1 MELGHYPR
9 HPLERPTLS
18 IVVAESGN
26 GLDSFGIDSRI
37 TKFLKNNWGIDS
49 FFPPQAEALT
59 PVLEGKNLML
69 TIPTA
74 SGKSLVAYLG
84 MINRLIGD
92 MKGMRGA
99 YIVPLKAL
107 ANEKFEDLTEIAK
120 SVGLSVGLAIGDRG
134 GESSGVEN
142 SDILVCTS
150 EKLDSILRTRSGFL
164 ENLGVVVSDEFHLL
178 NDYSRGPTLE
188 VTLSRIMH
196 ARPDAQIIA
205 LSATVG
211 NSEKLSDWLGATHV
225 KSDWRPIPLH
235 CGIMTDLDVS
245 IHRIEGAED
254 TDSIDKKRRLSGS
267 KNKRL
272 QAALMDTVSM
282 GGQLLVFV
290 SSRASAV
297 KEARVLSEYLLKTV
311 EGKSSEITDYSLEV
325 WDSISR
331 KIISGGEGTSTGKSL
346 SNSIKGGVGFHHAGL
361 TQRQR
366 KIIEDSFKKGD
377 LQCIVATPTLAQ
389 GVNLP
394 ARRVVIRDY
403 RRWSVVASASM
414 PLSVMEIRQMLGR
427 AGRPKYD
434 EYGDAW
440 ILSKD
445 PDEEDKLVDLY
456 LEGDPEDVTSKLANP
471 MANNAIEDPAL
482 LTHVLSLISS
492 GVLTDRYSIGRF
504 FGSTFLATQMRTE
517 VLADRLDEAIH
528 WLVENGMLTREGDSD
543 LVAQKIHDEQPSSN
557 VEEDWLDEVPSWAN
571 SAASVLGIELSN
583 QREPERFE
591 RRRSGPPIFGFKKAI
606 SISED
611 VVNSSESQTMTYLAT
626 PLGARISRLYLN
638 PLSGRI
644 LRDGLGKA
652 MSVLSG
658 RDEFLQVSPMS
669 LLHLVACTPDFLP
682 LWLRKSDYD
691 RVQSSLHIHERE
703 MLGTA
708 VDHDEDRRMKGAL
721 VLQSWMEEETM
732 SSIEKEWGVQP
743 GDLRSRVE
751 LAEWLLYAS
760 RRIVVED
767 DEMSS
772 MDMKAHETLIE
783 AIGEVRSRVRY
794 GCKSDILGLVS
805 LKGIGRV
812 RAREMS
818 KLLGVSMVS
827 DVAEL
832 TEKDCER
839 LSDLRGWS
847 PRLVENLV
855 RDAGRTVRREKRK
868 YN

>member
-1 MELGHYPR
+1 M
-9 HPLERPTLS
+9 
-18 IVVAESGN
+18 
-26 GLDSFGIDSRI
+26 
-37 TKFLKNNWGIDS
+37 
-49 FFPPQAEALT
+49 
-59 PVLEGKNLML
+59 
-69 TIPTA
+69 
-74 SGKSLVAYLG
+74 
-84 MINRLIGD
+84 
-92 MKGMRGA
+92 
-99 YIVPLKAL
+99 
-107 ANEKFEDLTEIAK
+107 
-120 SVGLSVGLAIGDRG
+120 
-134 GESSGVEN
+134 
-142 SDILVCTS
+142 
-150 EKLDSILRTRSGFL
+150 
-164 ENLGVVVSDEFHLL
+164 
-178 NDYSRGPTLE
+178 
-188 VTLSRIMH
+188 
-196 ARPDAQIIA
+196 
-205 LSATVG
+205 
-211 NSEKLSDWLGATHV
+211 
-225 KSDWRPIPLH
+225 
-235 CGIMTDLDVS
+235 
-245 IHRIEGAED
+245 
-254 TDSIDKKRRLSGS
+254 
-267 KNKRL
+267 
-272 QAALMDTVSM
+272 
-282 GGQLLVFV
+282 
-290 SSRASAV
+290 
-297 KEARVLSEYLLKTV
+297 
-311 EGKSSEITDYSLEV
+311 
-325 WDSISR
+325 
-331 KIISGGEGTSTGKSL
+331 
-346 SNSIKGGVGFHHAGL
+346 
-361 TQRQR
+361 
-366 KIIEDSFKKGD
+366 
-377 LQCIVATPTLAQ
+377 ATPTLAQ

-445 PDEEDKLVDLY
+445 PDEEDKLVNLY
-456 LEGDPEDVTSKLANP
+456 LEGEPEDVTSKLANP
-471 MANNAIEDPAL
+471 MANHAIEDPAL

-517 VLADRLDEAIH
+517 VLADRLDEAIQ

-543 LVAQKIHDEQPSSN
+543 LVAQKIHDEQPSPD
-557 VEEDWLDEVPSWAN
+557 VKEDWLDDVPSWAN

-732 SSIEKEWGVQP
+732 SSIEKGWGVQP

-772 MDMKAHETLIE
+772 MDIKSHETLIE

>member
-1 MELGHYPR
+1 MELAHYSR
-9 HPLERPTLS
+9 HPLERPNIS
-18 IVVAESGN
+18 RVVATSEDGLES
-26 GLDSFGIDSRI
+26 LGIDPRI
-37 TKFLKNNWGIDS
+37 TNFLKNNWGIES
-49 FFPPQAEALT
+49 FFPPQMEAL
-59 PVLEGKNLML
+59 PPILEGKNLML

-74 SGKSLVAYLG
+74 SGKSLVAYIG
-84 MINRLIGD
+84 IINRLIGD

-99 YIVPLKAL
+99 YVVPLKAL
-107 ANEKFEDLTEIAK
+107 ANEKFEEMKEIAE
-120 SVGLSVGLAIGDRG
+120 SVGLTVGLAIGDRG
-134 GESSGVEN
+134 GESSSVED

-150 EKLDSILRTRSGFL
+150 EKLDSILRTRVGFL

-178 NDYSRGPTLE
+178 NDFSRGPTLE

-196 ARPDAQIIA
+196 IRPEAQIIA

-211 NSEKLSDWLGATHV
+211 NSEKLSKWLRAEHV

-245 IHRIEGAED
+245 IHRIEGGGEREEVKSRA
-254 TDSIDKKRRLSGS
+254 LPGM
-267 KNKRL
+267 KNRRL
-272 QAALMDTVSM
+272 QAALEDTISI

-297 KEARVLSEYLLKTV
+297 KEARVLSEYLLSLT
-311 EGKSSEITDYSLEV
+311 EGDFNIITGETIENWKY
-325 WDSISR
+325 ISD
-331 KIISGGEGTSTGKSL
+331 KISKGGENSSTGSSL
-346 SNSIKGGVGFHHAGL
+346 AKSIKGGVGFHHAGL
-361 TQRQR
+361 THRQR
-366 KIIEDSFKKGD
+366 GIIESSFKKGD
-377 LQCIVATPTLAQ
+377 IKCIVATPTLAQ

-394 ARRVVIRDY
+394 ARRVVIRDF
-403 RRWSVVASASM
+403 RRWSVAASASM

-445 PDEEDKLVDLY
+445 SDEEKRLVDLY
-456 LEGDPEDVTSKLANP
+456 LNSEPEDVTSKLANP
-471 MANNAIEDPAL
+471 MAKSAIEDPAL

-492 GVLTDRYSIGRF
+492 GILNDRYSVSRF
-504 FGSTFLATQMRTE
+504 FDSTFLATQMRPET
-517 VLADRLDEAIH
+517 LADRLDEAIA
-528 WLVENGMLTREGDSD
+528 WLVENGMLTREGDSEK
-543 LVAQKIHDEQPSSN
+543 VAKKIQDEQPSSLN
-557 VEEDWLDEVPSWAN
+557 EEEWLDEVPTWAN
-571 SAASVLGIELSN
+571 SAASVLGVELSTR
-583 QREPERFE
+583 REVRKFE
-591 RRRSGPPIFGFKKAI
+591 TRRNGPAIFGFKKAN
-606 SISED
+606 SMSED
-611 VVNSSESQTMTYLAT
+611 TIGHSESPTMTYLPT
-626 PLGARISRLYLN
+626 PLGKRISMLYLN

-652 MSVLSG
+652 MEIISG
-658 RDEFLQVSPMS
+658 RDEFQQFSPIS

-682 LWLRKSDYD
+682 LWLRKSDFD
-691 RVQSSLHIHERE
+691 KVQSALHVHERE
-703 MLGTA
+703 MLGSA

-732 SSIEKEWGVQP
+732 SSIEKNWGVQP

-760 RRIVVED
+760 RRIVIED
-767 DEMSS
+767 EEISAFGRQ
-772 MDMKAHETLIE
+772 AHETLID
-783 AIGEVRSRVRY
+783 AIGETRRRVRY

-818 KLLGVSMVS
+818 KLLGVSEVS

-832 TEKDCER
+832 TEKDRER

-847 PRLVENLV
+847 VRLVENLV
-855 RDAGRTVRREKRK
+855 KDAARMTRRSSRK
-868 YN
+868 DN

>member
-1 MELGHYPR
+1 M
-9 HPLERPTLS
+9 
-18 IVVAESGN
+18 AESGN
-26 GLDSFGIDSRI
+26 GLDGLGIDPRI
-37 TKFLKNNWGIDS
+37 TKFLKNNWGIES
-49 FFPPQAEALT
+49 FFPPQAEALP
-59 PVLEGKNLML
+59 PVLEGNNLML

-74 SGKSLVAYLG
+74 SGKSLVAYIG

-99 YIVPLKAL
+99 YVVPLKAL
-107 ANEKFEDLTEIAK
+107 ANEKFEDLTEIAN
-120 SVGLSVGLAIGDRG
+120 SVGLTVGLAVGDRG

-150 EKLDSILRTRSGFL
+150 EKLDSILRTKVGFL

-196 ARPDAQIIA
+196 VRPDAQIIA

-211 NSEKLSDWLGATHV
+211 NSEELSNWIGATHV

-245 IHRIEGAED
+245 IHRIEGG
-254 TDSIDKKRRLSGS
+254 TDDELVKRRSLPGR
-267 KNKRL
+267 KDQRL
-272 QAALMDTVSM
+272 QAALLDTVST

-297 KEARVLSEYLLKTV
+297 KEARVLSEFLIKAANDDSNNISKDFV
-311 EGKSSEITDYSLEV
+311 RN
-325 WDSISR
+325 WNSISH
-331 KIISGGEGTSTGKSL
+331 KISSSGESSSTGKSL
-346 SNSIKGGVGFHHAGL
+346 TNSIKGGVGFHHAGL
-361 TQRQR
+361 THRQR
-366 KIIEDSFKKGD
+366 RIIEDSFKEGD

-394 ARRVVIRDY
+394 ARRVVIRDF
-403 RRWSVVASASM
+403 RRWNAAASASM
-414 PLSVMEIRQMLGR
+414 PLSIMEIRQMLGR

-445 PDEEDKLVDLY
+445 RDEEERLVGLY
-456 LEGDPEDVTSKLANP
+456 LEGESEAVTSKLANP
-471 MANNAIEDPAL
+471 MANSAIEDPAL

-492 GVLTDRYSIGRF
+492 GILTDRYSIGRF
-504 FGSTFLATQMRTE
+504 FGSTFLATQMRSET
-517 VLADRLDEAIH
+517 LADRLDEAIY

-543 LVAQKIHDEQPSSN
+543 LVAKKIHDEQPSSN
-557 VEEDWLDEVPSWAN
+557 SEEDWFDDVPSWAD
-571 SAASVLGIELSN
+571 SAASVLGIELSK
-583 QREPERFE
+583 QRESRRFD
-591 RRRSGPPIFGFKKAI
+591 RKRSGPPIFGFKKAT

-611 VVNSSESQTMTYLAT
+611 LANSSESQTMTYSST

-652 MSVLSG
+652 MSVITG
-658 RDEFLQVSPMS
+658 HDEFLQVSPMS

-691 RVQSSLHIHERE
+691 RIQSSLHVHERE
-703 MLGTA
+703 MLSTA

-721 VLQSWMEEETM
+721 VLQSWMEEETI

-767 DEMSS
+767 DELSS
-772 MDMKAHETLIE
+772 MDRKAHETLIE

-818 KLLGVSMVS
+818 NLLGVSMVS

-832 TEKDCER
+832 TEKDCEK

-847 PRLVENLV
+847 PRIVENLV
-855 RDAGRTVRREKRK
+855 RDAGRSARREERK

>member
-1 MELGHYPR
+1 M
-9 HPLERPTLS
+9 
-18 IVVAESGN
+18 AESGN
-26 GLDSFGIDSRI
+26 GMDGLDIDPRI
-37 TKFLKNNWGIDS
+37 TKFLKNNWGIEE
-49 FFPPQAEALT
+49 FFPPQIEALP
-59 PVLEGKNLML
+59 PVLNGHNLML

-74 SGKSLVAYLG
+74 SGKSLVAYIG

-99 YIVPLKAL
+99 YVVPLKAL
-107 ANEKFEDLTEIAK
+107 ANEKFEDLTEIGK
-120 SVGLSVGLAIGDRG
+120 SVGLSVGLAVGDRG
-134 GESSGVEN
+134 GESAGVEN

-150 EKLDSILRTRSGFL
+150 EKLDSILRTKTGFL

-196 ARPDAQIIA
+196 VRPDAQIIA

-235 CGIMTDLDVS
+235 CGVMTDLDVN
-245 IHRIEGAED
+245 IHRIEGTDD
-254 TDSIDKKRRLSGS
+254 TKGIKKRRLSGR
-267 KNKRL
+267 KDQRL
-272 QAALMDTVSM
+272 QAALMDTISK

-297 KEARVLSEYLLKTV
+297 KEARVLSEFLLKMGD
-311 EGKSSEITDYSLEV
+311 EEPSKITDVFLESWESV
-325 WDSISR
+325 SHKIST
-331 KIISGGEGTSTGKSL
+331 SGEGTSTGKSL
-346 SNSIKGGVGFHHAGL
+346 ANSIKGGVGFHHAGL
-361 TQRQR
+361 THRQR
-366 KIIEDSFKKGD
+366 RIIEDSFKKGD
-377 LQCIVATPTLAQ
+377 LKCIVATPTLAQ

-403 RRWSVVASASM
+403 RRWSAAASASM

-445 PDEEDKLVDLY
+445 PDEERRLVELY
-456 LEGDPEDVTSKLANP
+456 LEGEPEDVTSKLANP
-471 MANNAIEDPAL
+471 MANSAIEDPAL

-492 GVLTDRYSIGRF
+492 GVLTDRYSLGRF
-504 FGSTFLATQMRTE
+504 FGRTFLATQMRAETLE
-517 VLADRLDEAIH
+517 DRLDEAIH
-528 WLVENGMLTREGDSD
+528 WLVENGMMTREGDSD
-543 LVAQKIHDEQPSSN
+543 SVSQKIHDEQPYSDT
-557 VEEDWLDEVPSWAN
+557 EENWGDEVPSWAN

-583 QREPERFE
+583 ERAHEKFE
-591 RRRSGPPIFGFKKAI
+591 KKRSGPPIFGFKKAI
-606 SISED
+606 SIRED
-611 VVNSSESQTMTYLAT
+611 SVNLSESQAMTYLAT

-652 MSVLSG
+652 MSVISG
-658 RDEFLQVSPMS
+658 NDEFLQVSPMS

-691 RVQSSLHIHERE
+691 RVQSSLHRHERE
-703 MLGTA
+703 ILGTA

-732 SSIEKEWGVQP
+732 SSIEKDWGVQP

-760 RRIVVED
+760 RRIVIED

-772 MDMKAHETLIE
+772 MDRKSHEALIE
-783 AIGEVRSRVRY
+783 ALGEVRSRVRY

-818 KLLGVSMVS
+818 ELLGVSMVS

-832 TEKDCER
+832 TDKDCER

-847 PRLVENLV
+847 PRLVEKLV
-855 RDAGRTVRREKRK
+855 RDASRTVRREKRK